1 MPADYPYSTPFEML
15 RYLLRSFD
23 LKLSG
28 KDKKRLDDLAAKR
41 IYDPR
46 AFNLALTQ
54 YFTDVAAKYIGRE
67 TTDLISNRVD
77 QFIGDY
83 LHSIAGEIPA
93 DGVSGK
99 SVLEI
104 LIRTAIKDQLVEFA
118 VAFRDEI
125 GGPHPSF
132 WFSSESGT
140 VDALFAWLS
149 DNEPHWG
156 SYLAGLNKE
165 RRDMIAAWRKGDDL
179 PSAQSL
185 YLLSQPNTPNDDSQD
200 SINWNL
206 INPLLFLARSIDFF
220 KRDEHGRV
228 LLNEARLALWGAES
242 KADIREEIRLIQGG
256 LLQSLGPAG
265 SLIAKLKF
273 ELRRTAEKT
282 DPEQYRRIIQE
293 VRKLISASE
302 SLQHTGYWIDWYD
315 ARWHVF
321 IGDLMAANALYKSAF
336 DQAAFVA
343 GENQKHIAE
352 EAIVVAACQPN
363 PDKVFLKQIKWMQV
377 IFGYDIPSVTS
388 LEPSQK
394 VSDNIEEWE
403 IDLWRSSF
411 DRVFPESGLFPG
423 AERNPS
429 TEARG
434 PLVFLGA
441 SEVKPDYRYPNRTIK
456 VGDTWQRAM
465 PQLVWFTL
473 NEDVEVCRNLIE
485 KGADVNVKSEVGDT
499 PILMALEALNV
510 TEFNEANVYSGGPL
524 YRSLN
529 DETFK
534 LISSVLHDVKTINTR
549 TQKKRLLPI
558 ISAVESG
565 RLDVVTAILEMG
577 ADPNS
582 RGKTDEQTAL
592 NVCLKLI
599 GILKDPELC
608 KKHQTS
614 MPVTPEAL
622 DSMRRQAQGLSGFT
636 LDQQK
641 QSLESLINSGLYAP
655 IQQLCIDIMYQNIHQ
670 HMNINELRRIA
681 SLLIKSG
688 ANVNAEHASPLKG
701 YTPLMLAVEMDERA
715 IFEQMLICGGDL
727 MKTYKHPETGRDISI
742 LEIAKFFRST
752 GVMQVLK
759 DISPYATVH

>member
-46 AFNLALTQ
+46 EFNLALTQ

-185 YLLSQPNTPNDDSQD
+185 YLLSQPNTPNADSQD

-273 ELRRTAEKT
+273 ELRGV
-282 DPEQYRRIIQE
+282 PPRRQIQNNIDE
-293 VRKLISASE
+293 LFKKSE
-302 SLQHTGYWIDWYD
+302 S
-315 ARWHVF
+315 
-321 IGDLMAANALYKSAF
+321 
-336 DQAAFVA
+336 
-343 GENQKHIAE
+343 
-352 EAIVVAACQPN
+352 
-363 PDKVFLKQIKWMQV
+363 
-377 IFGYDIPSVTS
+377 
-388 LEPSQK
+388 
-394 VSDNIEEWE
+394 
-403 IDLWRSSF
+403 
-411 DRVFPESGLFPG
+411 
-423 AERNPS
+423 
-429 TEARG
+429 
-434 PLVFLGA
+434 
-441 SEVKPDYRYPNRTIK
+441 
-456 VGDTWQRAM
+456 
-465 PQLVWFTL
+465 
-473 NEDVEVCRNLIE
+473 
-485 KGADVNVKSEVGDT
+485 
-499 PILMALEALNV
+499 
-510 TEFNEANVYSGGPL
+510 
-524 YRSLN
+524 
-529 DETFK
+529 
-534 LISSVLHDVKTINTR
+534 
-549 TQKKRLLPI
+549 
-558 ISAVESG
+558 
-565 RLDVVTAILEMG
+565 
-577 ADPNS
+577 
-582 RGKTDEQTAL
+582 
-592 NVCLKLI
+592 
-599 GILKDPELC
+599 
-608 KKHQTS
+608 
-614 MPVTPEAL
+614 
-622 DSMRRQAQGLSGFT
+622 
-636 LDQQK
+636 
-641 QSLESLINSGLYAP
+641 
-655 IQQLCIDIMYQNIHQ
+655 
-670 HMNINELRRIA
+670 
-681 SLLIKSG
+681 
-688 ANVNAEHASPLKG
+688 
-701 YTPLMLAVEMDERA
+701 
-715 IFEQMLICGGDL
+715 
-727 MKTYKHPETGRDISI
+727 
-742 LEIAKFFRST
+742 
-752 GVMQVLK
+752 
-759 DISPYATVH
+759 